1 MGRGGGPGVVRGQIT
16 VRGLRTSLGGRRER
30 RGEIEVGGEG
40 GVWGGGIGVGGVGIE
55 GGGGGGGERGLD
67 PRTKL
72 VLLVESRGELV
83 RGERGRMVVSRANGM
98 KAVCCGIGLGE
109 PGRVVR
115 VEGGKRSATRVG
127 EMMILERMDWR

>member
-30 RGEIEVGGEG
+30 RGEIEGGGEG
-40 GVWGGGIGVGGVGIE
+40 GVWSRRVGVGGVGIE
-55 GGGGGGGERGLD
+55 GGGRERGLD
-67 PRTKL
+67 PGTKL
-72 VLLVESRGELV
+72 VLLVESRGKLV
-83 RGERGRMVVSRANGM
+83 RGERGRMVVGRADGM
-98 KAVCCGIGLGE
+98 KAVCCGIRLGE
-109 PGRVVR
+109 PGRVVG